1 MITNS
6 PAANSPFI
14 VGLAGHADLEPA
26 QFAPLVDSAVG
37 FLRDLKQHLPDTD
50 VRLMLEACGTVN
62 LAMVRAALALDVSVD
77 ALIVA
82 PVRSHTSP
90 SGAHML
96 PDLRNHPRLQCIA
109 VTAEDPSTPHDTP
122 ESLITDILVRR
133 SSLLVALWDG
143 RTSSAVD
150 NTADTVFR
158 FLGVHLE
165 RSDAVNRIEVDK
177 VIDEMDLGTRL
188 VYWVPVRHGD
198 ADASAHIRQ
207 PHYLLA
213 AEDNVL
219 EVQETMPSS
228 LERRLADFN
237 EYNVEFERIVT
248 DGGVART
255 EPLMRHLPAD
265 MAMSDAAVLEN
276 IDRQYVKADT
286 LAGYMQ
292 WCSDRLFNM
301 FGIMAFMMGLAYL
314 IYDKITESRIL
325 LIVYMLILFT
335 GLLAYYFFQSKRW
348 FSKYLSTR
356 VLAETLR
363 VRFYLAL
370 AGLDRRMNTRALIE
384 LTGLNRFRGFS
395 WIGFALDSIEPVAI
409 EAAHTTEM
417 YTRRARLVDQSWIE
431 DQYQYFARKVAKM
444 ERGHHWTKRLK
455 GAVFIVVLVVTAAM
469 FIFGDALNHVDAR
482 TGLPVKNILTFFSG
496 FFAVLLGVWE
506 LRQNK
511 MATQELLWQYRS
523 QLSRFRQARAQLR
536 RVTNRSRRDALLKE
550 LGENCLMEIYLWAIH
565 RYHREH
571 APPAAL

>member
-1 MITNS
+1 LITNS

-109 VTAEDPSTPHDTP
+109 VAAEDPSTPHDTP

-188 VYWVPVRHGD
+188 VYWVPVRRGD

-213 AEDNVL
+213 AGDNVL
-219 EVQETMPSS
+219 DVQETMPSS

-237 EYNVEFERIVT
+237 EYNVEFERIVA
-248 DGGVART
+248 DGG
-255 EPLMRHLPAD
+255 
-265 MAMSDAAVLEN
+265 
-276 IDRQYVKADT
+276 
-286 LAGYMQ
+286 
-292 WCSDRLFNM
+292 
-301 FGIMAFMMGLAYL
+301 
-314 IYDKITESRIL
+314 
-325 LIVYMLILFT
+325 
-335 GLLAYYFFQSKRW
+335 
-348 FSKYLSTR
+348 
-356 VLAETLR
+356 
-363 VRFYLAL
+363 
-370 AGLDRRMNTRALIE
+370 
-384 LTGLNRFRGFS
+384 
-395 WIGFALDSIEPVAI
+395 
-409 EAAHTTEM
+409 
-417 YTRRARLVDQSWIE
+417 
-431 DQYQYFARKVAKM
+431 
-444 ERGHHWTKRLK
+444 
-455 GAVFIVVLVVTAAM
+455 
-469 FIFGDALNHVDAR
+469 DAR
-482 TGLPVKNILTFFSG
+482 TGVPVKNILTFFSG

-511 MATQELLWQYRS
+511 MATRELLWQYRS
-523 QLSRFRQARAQLR
+523 QLSRFQRAKAQLQR
-536 RVTNRSRRDALLKE
+536 ITNRSRRDAMLKE